1 MSSPLPILVTGSTG
15 FVGRGLVPVLTAA
28 GHAVRPLDPAVDLGS
43 STDLGPAVTGAGA
56 IVHLAGRAHV
66 LRDEATDPLAAF
78 RAVNRDGTVRLAEA
92 AAKAGVRRF
101 IFISSIGVLGESTSG
116 APFTATSRP
125 APVAP
130 YAISKWEAEQELTR
144 IARETGMEVVIIR
157 PPLVHGPGAPGNFA
171 RLLRLVA
178 RGLPLPFA
186 GITGR
191 RTFVSRANL
200 ASLIAAA
207 LGHPTVPSR
216 PLLAGDAESL
226 TLPELLTVLGEGMGR
241 PVRLFPLP
249 GLGFARALP
258 VVGGAVRKLTDA
270 LEVDITETMAA
281 FGWRPPQSARAGLLE
296 MARAGGSGR

>member
-1 MSSPLPILVTGSTG
+1 MSSPLSILVTGSTG
-15 FVGRGLVPVLTAA
+15 FVGRGLVPCLSAA
-28 GHAVRPLDPAVDLGS
+28 GLAVRPLDPAVDL
-43 STDLGPAVTGAGA
+43 TTAADLGSAVAGAGA
-56 IVHLAGRAHV
+56 VVHLAARAHV
-66 LRDEATDPLAAF
+66 LREEVSDPLAAF

-92 AAKAGVRRF
+92 AAAAGVRRF

-116 APFTATSRP
+116 TPFSAASPP

-130 YAISKWEAEQELTR
+130 YAVSKWEAEQELTR
-144 IARETGMEVVIIR
+144 IARATGMELVIIR

-191 RTFVSRANL
+191 RTFVSRTNL
-200 ASLIAAA
+200 ASLILAA
-207 LGHPTVPSR
+207 LKHPAVPSR

-226 TLPELLTVLGEGMGR
+226 TLPELLQILGEGVGR

-249 GLGFARALP
+249 GLVAARRFP
-258 VVGGAVRKLTDA
+258 VVGGAVRKLTDS
-270 LEVDITETMAA
+270 LEVEITETTATL
-281 FGWRPPQSARAGLLE
+281 GWRPPESAREGLLA
-296 MARAGGSGR
+296 MARAGGTGR